1 MKEPMKNTTQKDQ
14 TDAHFSSR
22 MLAMAGGLMTISA
35 VLMAICTRL
44 SIGGIF
50 LAAASCLFFAA
61 YHFRQAENK
70 TEKEEK
76 TEESDNE

>member
-1 MKEPMKNTTQKDQ
+1 MKESMKNTAQKDQ

-22 MLAMAGGLMTISA
+22 MLAMAGGLMIVSA
-35 VLMAICTRL
+35 VLMAISTRL

-50 LAAASCLFFAA
+50 LAAAACLFFAA
-61 YHFRQAENK
+61 YHFRQAEDK
-70 TEKEEK
+70 KEEK

>member
-1 MKEPMKNTTQKDQ
+1 
-14 TDAHFSSR
+14 
-22 MLAMAGGLMTISA
+22 MTISA
-35 VLMAICTRL
+35 GLMAICTRL

>member
-1 MKEPMKNTTQKDQ
+1 MKEPMKNTAQKDQ

-22 MLAMAGGLMTISA
+22 MLAMAGGLMIVSA
-35 VLMAICTRL
+35 VLMAISTRL

-50 LAAASCLFFAA
+50 LAAAACLFFAA
-61 YHFRQAENK
+61 YHFRQAEDR
-70 TEKEEK
+70 KEEK